1 MFVISV
7 LIQGVN
13 LLETLNFLNT
23 ATSADNTATFAVSTT
38 VSTASSYSS
47 VSQLSFNQHLQQSFE
62 SKVTKPTNDY
72 NSPILLDST
81 DIESLASNIIVQIK
95 KSTLENKVVRAEEQ
109 AQSIDELLSELNL
122 NEQDTKTLKSTL
134 DSLSAFNK
142 QEVIDERPKLFNQL
156 KNIID
161 DVKPQSLK
169 NELSDLMADIDKFIG
184 STQEEA
190 LINIKSSDINTDA
203 INTDA
208 INTDAINTD
217 AINTDAI
224 NTDAINTNAINTEE
238 INTNAINTEEIL
250 NSIDKKL
257 SEISIQLQ
265 SPTLAE
271 AQKKSL
277 IDMQVKLERVQHAIN
292 TSEGSVDDVS
302 KIIESLDETLDDDSD
317 FTQGL
322 KVFNNYLNDQQPAKV
337 RDESSDV
344 SKLTPSKKNDEYI
357 EGSLVQKVSGVNEKL
372 TGSDVA
378 DFTDKKSSRI
388 IENKLMEVIEKLP
401 ASYQL
406 SDTVPLSNE
415 EIDEIIKD
423 KIISVIEKL
432 PATQQAFLKQ
442 ELDKVQQT
450 NPVVKKNES
459 ISESPDKFL
468 MSLEDSHKALSDV
481 ALSSSIKLNDSEKII
496 NEKTNSE
503 YGKKLTE
510 EFVKQNMGKHDLSQ
524 DISQFNE
531 SSPKDSKIE
540 SIISQLESSFRASQQ
555 ASSNV
560 FDAAHVNAKIDQQAL
575 KDVSTL
581 NQNVA
586 KPSEALAPRISL
598 HENTAAAQ
606 QLKEHLTMM
615 SRGGLGQAVL
625 QLDPEELGAM
635 SVRIIMQ
642 NDQMTVS
649 FQVQNPQAK
658 ELLEQAMNKL
668 KESLEA
674 QGIELNHSDVEQHNH
689 GNDQSLESNED
700 SSKLKDG
707 EFDET
712 NVEPMTLTLNKQS
725 ANGIDYYA

>member
-23 ATSADNTATFAVSTT
+23 ATSVDNTATFAVSTT

-62 SKVTKPTNDY
+62 SKATKPTNDD

-95 KSTLENKVVRAEEQ
+95 KYTSENKVVKAEQQE
-109 AQSIDELLSELNL
+109 QSIDEFLSELNL
-122 NEQDTKTLKSTL
+122 SEQDTKILKSTL
-134 DSLSAFNK
+134 DSLSALNK
-142 QEVIDERPKLFNQL
+142 QEVIGELPKFFNQL
-156 KNIID
+156 NNIID

-169 NELSDLMADIDKFIG
+169 NELSDLIADIEKFIG
-184 STQEEA
+184 SAQEEA
-190 LINIKSSDINTDA
+190 LINIKSSENNVDDMSVDDINTQ
-203 INTDA
+203 
-208 INTDAINTD
+208 
-217 AINTDAI
+217 
-224 NTDAINTNAINTEE
+224 
-238 INTNAINTEEIL
+238 EIL
-250 NSIDKKL
+250 NSIDRKL

-265 SPTLAE
+265 SPTLTQ
-271 AQKKSL
+271 AQKNSL
-277 IDMQVKLERVQHAIN
+277 IDMQVKLERVEDAIN
-292 TSEGSVDDVS
+292 ALEGSADN
-302 KIIESLDETLDDDSD
+302 DSD
-317 FTQGL
+317 SHQAL
-322 KVFNNYLNDQQPAKV
+322 KAFNDYLNEQQPAKV
-337 RDESSDV
+337 RDE
-344 SKLTPSKKNDEYI
+344 YI
-357 EGSLVQKVSGVNEKL
+357 DGSLIQKVSGANDKW

-378 DFTDKKSSRI
+378 DFTDEKSSRTI
-388 IENKLMEVIEKLP
+388 KDKLMDVIEKLP
-401 ASYQL
+401 ASYQS
-406 SDTVPLSNE
+406 SDAISLSNE
-415 EIDEIIKD
+415 EVDEIIKD

-432 PATQQAFLKQ
+432 PATQQAFLKHD
-442 ELDKVQQT
+442 LDKIQQT
-450 NPVVKKNES
+450 NTVLTKNDS

-468 MSLEDSHKALSDV
+468 MSLEESHKALSDV
-481 ALSSSIKLNDSEKII
+481 ALSSSIKLNDSEKVI
-496 NEKTNSE
+496 NEKTDGE
-503 YGKKLTE
+503 YGKKFTE
-510 EFVKQNMGKHDLSQ
+510 EFVKQNLGKNIFPQ
-524 DISQFNE
+524 DISELNE

-555 ASSNV
+555 TGSNV
-560 FDAAHVNAKIDQQAL
+560 ADVAHVNAKMDQQAL
-575 KDVSTL
+575 KEVSVL
-581 NQNVA
+581 NQNMV
-586 KPSEALAPRISL
+586 KPGEVLAPRISL

-635 SVRIIMQ
+635 SVRIVMQ
-642 NDQMTVS
+642 NDQMNVS

-674 QGIELNHSDVEQHNH
+674 QGIELNHSDVEQQNQ
-689 GNDQSLESNED
+689 GGDQSLESNED
-700 SSKLKDG
+700 NTKLEDG

-712 NVEPMTLTLNKQS
+712 NVEPITLTLNKQS

>member
-208 INTDAINTD
+208 INTDAINT
-217 AINTDAI
+217 
-224 NTDAINTNAINTEE
+224 
-238 INTNAINTEEIL
+238 NAINTEEIL

-322 KVFNNYLNDQQPAKV
+322 KAFNNYLNDQQPVKV

-540 SIISQLESSFRASQQ
+540 SMITPIEYSFRA
-555 ASSNV
+555 
-560 FDAAHVNAKIDQQAL
+560 
-575 KDVSTL
+575 
-581 NQNVA
+581 
-586 KPSEALAPRISL
+586 
-598 HENTAAAQ
+598 
-606 QLKEHLTMM
+606 
-615 SRGGLGQAVL
+615 
-625 QLDPEELGAM
+625 
-635 SVRIIMQ
+635 
-642 NDQMTVS
+642 
-649 FQVQNPQAK
+649 
-658 ELLEQAMNKL
+658 
-668 KESLEA
+668 
-674 QGIELNHSDVEQHNH
+674 
-689 GNDQSLESNED
+689 
-700 SSKLKDG
+700 
-707 EFDET
+707 
-712 NVEPMTLTLNKQS
+712 
-725 ANGIDYYA
+725 